1 MGMSRVT
8 GPDAEA
14 ELLIERVVSAL
25 ASEFTQRQLPRALA
39 IQAELSAGD
48 ALSAED
54 AAFLADMQESL
65 ASTSE
70 LLDGQPELAALHR
83 CAASLYDD
91 IMTEAFVATRLQQA
105 LAR

>member
-1 MGMSRVT
+1 MGMSQVLK
-8 GPDAEA
+8 PDAEA

-39 IQAELSAGD
+39 IQAEQSAGD

-54 AAFLADMQESL
+54 AAFLADMLESL
-65 ASTSE
+65 ASASA
-70 LLDGQPELAALHR
+70 LFDGRRDLAALHR

-91 IMTEAFVATRLQQA
+91 IMTEAFVATRPRHA
-105 LAR
+105 AAP